1 MNGDEF
7 LIIVILLMVIF
18 ITIGILFVNNKC
30 SWLIS
35 GYNTMS
41 KEEKEKYD
49 EKALYKFMAH
59 FMFIISACLGLMG
72 IGGYFDIKWLLILS
86 TILIVIA
93 AFGGV
98 IYCNTG
104 KRFLK

>member
-7 LIIVILLMVIF
+7 LIIVIFLMVIF
-18 ITIGILFVNNKC
+18 IAIGILFLNNKC

-41 KEEKEKYD
+41 EEEKEKYD
-49 EKALYKFMAH
+49 EKALYKFMAY
-59 FMFIISACLGLMG
+59 FMFVISACLGLIG
-72 IGGYFDIKWLLILS
+72 IGGYYNIRWLLILA
-86 TILIVIA
+86 TVLMVIVA
-93 AFGGV
+93 LGGV

-104 KRFLK
+104 KRFSK

>member
-1 MNGDEF
+1 M
-7 LIIVILLMVIF
+7 IIVILLMVIF
-18 ITIGILFVNNKC
+18 ISIGILFLNNKC

-41 KEEKEKYD
+41 KDEKGKYD
-49 EKALYKFMAH
+49 EKALYKFMAY
-59 FMFIISACLGLMG
+59 FMFTLSACLGLMAL
-72 IGGYFDIKWLLILS
+72 GGYFNIKWLLILS
-86 TILIVIA
+86 GTLMVIV

>member
-1 MNGDEF
+1 
-7 LIIVILLMVIF
+7 MVIF
-18 ITIGILFVNNKC
+18 IAIGILFLNNKC

-41 KEEKEKYD
+41 KEEKERYD
-49 EKALYKFMAH
+49 EKVLYKFMAN
-59 FMFIISACLGLMG
+59 FMFVIAACLGLMG
-72 IGGYFDIKWLLILS
+72 IGGYYNIKWLLLLS
-86 TILIVIA
+86 TVLIVVV

>member
-1 MNGDEF
+1 M
-7 LIIVILLMVIF
+7 IIVILLMVIF
-18 ITIGILFVNNKC
+18 IAIGILFLNNKC

-49 EKALYKFMAH
+49 EKALYKFMAY
-59 FMFIISACLGLMG
+59 FMFVISVCLGLIG
-72 IGGYFDIKWLLILS
+72 IGGYYNIRWLLILA
-86 TILIVIA
+86 TVLMVMV

>member
-1 MNGDEF
+1 MC
-7 LIIVILLMVIF
+7 IF
-18 ITIGILFVNNKC
+18 IAIGILFLNNKC

-35 GYNTMS
+35 GYNTMP
-41 KEEKEKYD
+41 KEDKEKYD
-49 EKALYKFMAH
+49 EKALYKFMAY
-59 FMFIISACLGLMG
+59 FMFIIAACLGLIG
-72 IGGYFDIKWLLILS
+72 IGGHYNIRWLLMLS
-86 TILIVIA
+86 TVLTVIV

>member
-1 MNGDEF
+1 MA
-7 LIIVILLMVIF
+7 IF
-18 ITIGILFVNNKC
+18 IIIGILFLNNKC

-35 GYNTMS
+35 GYNTMF
-41 KEEKEKYD
+41 KDEKEKYD
-49 EKALYKFMAH
+49 EKALYRFMAY
-59 FMFIISACLGLMG
+59 FMFSISACLGLMG
-72 IGGYFDIKWLLILS
+72 IGGYFNIKWLLILS
-86 TILIVIA
+86 AVLMVIV

>member
-7 LIIVILLMVIF
+7 LIIVISLMTIF
-18 ITIGILFVNNKC
+18 IAIGILFLNNKC

-49 EKALYKFMAH
+49 EKALYKFMAY
-59 FMFIISACLGLMG
+59 FMFSISACLGLMG
-72 IGGYFDIKWLLILS
+72 FSGYCNIRWLLILS
-86 TILIVIA
+86 TILMVMVA
-93 AFGGV
+93 LGGV
-98 IYCNTG
+98 VYCNIG